1 MLFLVEA
8 NEKYTGELAQF
19 KKEVLLYD
27 KNHEDQF
34 AGCMAFEIAAQRR
47 NGSIYVI
54 SESGQKPVSR
64 QEQLSLR
71 RPILQF
77 GKATTGSLA

>member
-27 KNHEDQF
+27 KNRKAQF
-34 AGCMAFEIAAQRR
+34 
-47 NGSIYVI
+47 
-54 SESGQKPVSR
+54 
-64 QEQLSLR
+64 
-71 RPILQF
+71 
-77 GKATTGSLA
+77 

>member
-27 KNHEDQF
+27 KNRKVQF
-34 AGCMAFEIAAQRR
+34 AGCMGLRDCSTEKDWINLCNLRKR
-47 NGSIYVI
+47 T
-54 SESGQKPVSR
+54 ETC
-64 QEQLSLR
+64 EQAGTTVPSTTYFA
-71 RPILQF
+71 I
-77 GKATTGSLA
+77 GKVTTGSWA